1 MTNETEAVAAENQEA
16 SDNENQSLLNPTV
29 TEESTE
35 ENVDVEESSINHLT
49 STDDEEPTVKAAEEE
64 KEKKE
69 AAEKPENVIDAHWDK
84 DKGEIKIDELSKSYQ
99 ELRNKM
105 ATGKHKPPKDGQ
117 YKTDFV
123 EGLEPDD
130 PMMTDFVEIAK
141 DNNMSQE
148 LLEQLTG
155 FYLKSQEGLEE
166 QIVYKQKEELQ
177 KLGNNSEAIIKSTNN
192 WLGKFQTSGTL
203 AKEEVEAIANASTNA
218 AFISGLN
225 KIRRSYGEQTIPTAT
240 TQEVDTTTMADIETL
255 MADKRYGV
263 DANFT
268 KSVEKKVY
276 ELHGEK
282 Y

>member
-105 ATGKHKPPKDGQ
+105 ATGKHKPPKDG
-117 YKTDFV
+117 
-123 EGLEPDD
+123 
-130 PMMTDFVEIAK
+130 
-141 DNNMSQE
+141 
-148 LLEQLTG
+148 
-155 FYLKSQEGLEE
+155 
-166 QIVYKQKEELQ
+166 
-177 KLGNNSEAIIKSTNN
+177 
-192 WLGKFQTSGTL
+192 
-203 AKEEVEAIANASTNA
+203 
-218 AFISGLN
+218 
-225 KIRRSYGEQTIPTAT
+225 
-240 TQEVDTTTMADIETL
+240 
-255 MADKRYGV
+255 
-263 DANFT
+263 
-268 KSVEKKVY
+268 
-276 ELHGEK
+276 
-282 Y
+282 

>member
-16 SDNENQSLLNPTV
+16 SENENQGLLNPTV
-29 TEESTE
+29 TEEDTE
-35 ENVDVEESSINHLT
+35 ENQNVEESSINHLT

-64 KEKKE
+64 EKKE

-84 DKGEIKIDELSKSYQ
+84 DKGEIKVEELSKSYQ

-117 YKTDFV
+117 YTTDFV

-141 DNNMSQE
+141 QNNMSQE
-148 LLEQLTG
+148 LLEELTG

-166 QIVYKQKEELQ
+166 QITFKQEEELK

-192 WLGKFQTSGTL
+192 WLGKFQSSGTL

-225 KIRRSYGEQTIPTAT
+225 KIRRSYGEQTIPSADI
-240 TQEVDTTTMADIETL
+240 QEVDTTTMSDIETL

-276 ELHGEK
+276 NLHGEK

>member
-1 MTNETEAVAAENQEA
+1 MNDATEAVQAENQEA
-16 SDNENQSLLNPTV
+16 SENENQSLLNPTV
-29 TEESTE
+29 TEENTE
-35 ENVDVEESSINHLT
+35 ETVDVEESSINHLAQ
-49 STDDEEPTVKAAEEE
+49 TDDDEPTVKAAEE
-64 KEKKE
+64 EKKE

-141 DNNMSQE
+141 ENNMSQE

-166 QIVYKQKEELQ
+166 QIGFKQEEELK

-225 KIRRSYGEQTIPTAT
+225 KIRRSYGEQTIPTAN
-240 TQEVDTTTMADIETL
+240 TQEVDTTTMSDIESM

-263 DANFT
+263 DNNYT
-268 KSVEKKVY
+268 KKVEKAVY
-276 ELHGEK
+276 DLHGEK

>member
-1 MTNETEAVAAENQEA
+1 
-16 SDNENQSLLNPTV
+16 
-29 TEESTE
+29 
-35 ENVDVEESSINHLT
+35 
-49 STDDEEPTVKAAEEE
+49 
-64 KEKKE
+64 
-69 AAEKPENVIDAHWDK
+69 
-84 DKGEIKIDELSKSYQ
+84 
-99 ELRNKM
+99 
-105 ATGKHKPPKDGQ
+105 
-117 YKTDFV
+117 
-123 EGLEPDD
+123 
-130 PMMTDFVEIAK
+130 MMTDFVEIAK